1 MLHLENLSFSVQNN
15 GQSKQILK
23 NINLQI
29 ERGKLYGVTGPNGS
43 GKTTL
48 AKVIMGILTHTE
60 GHIYFDG
67 EEISGK
73 NITQRAN
80 LGIAYA
86 FQQPPR
92 FKGLTVKDLVKI
104 AQPKLKNLSI
114 RKRMRD
120 VGLCPEDYMDR
131 DMSSGLSGG
140 EMKRIEIMQVL
151 ARNAK
156 LAIFDEPEAGVDL
169 WTIQRLVD
177 IIVGIYKNNPE
188 AAALIITH
196 NRNILPICDELIV
209 FEEGEIRLQGSKEEI
224 WPLIRDDIVCQ
235 VQDTCRGEEII

>member
-48 AKVIMGILTHTE
+48 AKVIMGILPHTE
-60 GHIYFDG
+60 GHIYLDG

-92 FKGLTVKDLVKI
+92 FKGLTVQDLVKI

-114 RKRMRD
+114 RKKMRD

-131 DMSSGLSGG
+131 DMGSGLSGG

-151 ARNAK
+151 ARSAK

-209 FEEGEIRLQGSKEEI
+209 FEEGKIRLQGSQEEI

>member
-1 MLHLENLSFSVQNN
+1 MLHLENLSVSVQNN
-15 GQSKQILK
+15 GHSKQILQ

-29 ERGKLYGVTGPNGS
+29 HRGKLYGITGPNGS

-48 AKVIMGILTHTE
+48 AKVIMGILPQTA
-60 GHIYFDG
+60 GHIYLDG
-67 EEISGK
+67 EDISNN

-92 FKGLTVKDLVKI
+92 FKGLTVGELVKI
-104 AQPKLKNLSI
+104 AQPRLKNLSI

-131 DMSSGLSGG
+131 DMASGLSGG
-140 EMKRIEIMQVL
+140 EMKRIEIMQIL

-169 WTIQRLVD
+169 WTIQKLFD
-177 IIVGIYKNNPE
+177 IIMYKYKNNPQ

-196 NRNILPICDELIV
+196 NRNILSVCDEIIV
-209 FEEGEIRLQGSKEEI
+209 FEEGKIKLNGRQEEI
-224 WPLIRDDIVCQ
+224 WPLISDDIVCRM
-235 VQDTCRGEEII
+235 QDTCRGEEII

>member
-1 MLHLENLSFSVQNN
+1 MLRLQNLYFSVQNN
-15 GQSKQILK
+15 GESKQILTD
-23 NINLQI
+23 INLEI
-29 ERGKLYGVTGPNGS
+29 EKGKLYGITGPNGG

-48 AKVIMGILTHTE
+48 AKVIMGILPHTS
-60 GHIYFDG
+60 GHIYLEG
-67 EEISGK
+67 EDISDN
-73 NITQRAN
+73 NITERAN

-86 FQQPPR
+86 FQQPSR
-92 FKGLTVKDLVKI
+92 FKGLTVEDLIKI
-104 AQPKLKNLSI
+104 SQPKLGNLSI

-120 VGLCPEDYMDR
+120 VGLCPEDYLDR

-140 EMKRIEIMQVL
+140 EMKRIEIVQVL

-156 LAIFDEPEAGVDL
+156 VAIFDEPEAGVDL

-177 IIVGIYKNNPE
+177 IIVGKYQGNPN

-196 NRNILPICDELIV
+196 NRNILPICDNIIV
-209 FEEGEIRLQGSKEEI
+209 VEDGKIKHQGIQEDI
-224 WPLIRDDIVCQ
+224 WPLIRDDIICQ

>member
-48 AKVIMGILTHTE
+48 AKVIMGILPHTE
-60 GHIYFDG
+60 GHIYLDG

-92 FKGLTVKDLVKI
+92 FKGLTVQDLVKI

-114 RKRMRD
+114 RKKMRD

-131 DMSSGLSGG
+131 DMGSGLSGG

-151 ARNAK
+151 ARSAK

-209 FEEGEIRLQGSKEEI
+209 FEEGKIRLQGSQEEI
-224 WPLIRDDIVCQ
+224 WPLIRDDLVCQ

>member
-48 AKVIMGILTHTE
+48 AKVIMGILPHTE
-60 GHIYFDG
+60 GHIYLDG

-92 FKGLTVKDLVKI
+92 FKGLTVQDLVKI

-114 RKRMRD
+114 RKKMRD

-131 DMSSGLSGG
+131 DMGSGLSGG

-151 ARNAK
+151 ARSAK

-209 FEEGEIRLQGSKEEI
+209 FEEGKIRLQGSQAEI

>member
-1 MLHLENLSFSVQNN
+1 MLHLENLSVSVQNN
-15 GQSKQILK
+15 GYSKQILK
-23 NINLQI
+23 DINLQI
-29 ERGKLYGVTGPNGS
+29 QRGKLYGITGPNGS

-48 AKVIMGILTHTE
+48 AKVIMGILPQTT
-60 GHIYFDG
+60 GHIYLDG
-67 EEISGK
+67 DDISDN

-92 FKGLTVKDLVKI
+92 FKGLTVGELVKI
-104 AQPKLKNLSI
+104 AQPQLKNLSI

-131 DMSSGLSGG
+131 DMASGLSGG
-140 EMKRIEIMQVL
+140 EMKRIEIMQIL

-169 WTIQRLVD
+169 WTIQKLFD
-177 IIVGIYKNNPE
+177 IIMYKYKNNPQ

-196 NRNILPICDELIV
+196 NRNILSVCDEIIV
-209 FEEGEIRLQGSKEEI
+209 FEEGKIKLSGRQEEI
-224 WPLIRDDIVCQ
+224 WPLISDDIVCRM
-235 VQDTCRGEEII
+235 QDTCRGEEII